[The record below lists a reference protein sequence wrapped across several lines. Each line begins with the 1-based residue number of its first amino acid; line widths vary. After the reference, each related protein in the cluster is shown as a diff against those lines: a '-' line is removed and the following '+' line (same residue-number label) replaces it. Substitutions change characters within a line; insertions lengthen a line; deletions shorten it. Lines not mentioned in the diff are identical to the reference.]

1 MEQAAS
7 GIMGHLRE
15 TTRALHKEAESRP
28 LQRSMAKGTLPAG
41 SYVMYLGQLRHL
53 HESLESCLDSV
64 TGSHPWLAGLFTDDR
79 RRVPDLDRDLA
90 AFGVD
95 PDDVPVLPPTAEF
108 IDRIEGLTAS
118 DPMALLGPLY
128 VLEGSTNGGKFL
140 ARVLERSLRIEDR
153 AGLAYMDPY
162 GDRQPEMWA
171 EFKRLA
177 DQVELTPDQRNVV
190 AKAASDTFRA
200 IAAISDTVLPPD
212 TD

>member
-108 IDRIEGLTAS
+108 IGRIERLTAS

-177 DQVELTPDQRNVV
+177 DQVELTPAQRGAVTD
-190 AKAASDTFRA
+190 AARDTFRA
-200 IAAISDTVLPPD
+200 IASISDAILPPD
-212 TD
+212 TN